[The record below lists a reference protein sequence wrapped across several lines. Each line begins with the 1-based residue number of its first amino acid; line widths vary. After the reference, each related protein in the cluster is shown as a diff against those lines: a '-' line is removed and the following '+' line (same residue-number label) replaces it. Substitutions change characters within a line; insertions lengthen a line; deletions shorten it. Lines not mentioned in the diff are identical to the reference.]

1 MLTLRVLLPLPLPA
15 FSYGPPHGEDAPPPG
30 ARVVVPWQNGVRI
43 GLVTAHE
50 EAGGSLDLKEIVA
63 TLDQA
68 PFVRP
73 PGLRLIHEVAEYTGT
88 PAGLVLATFLPTG
101 LHDALS
107 HEVRALPGVTGVELP
122 ERWVS
127 ADTLRGVTLEL
138 YRRQGLVGERVR
150 PLPQKVS
157 VLRALKPPDGGLD
170 GAPQANQRR
179 ALEHLWAFENF
190 DSAAALA
197 RDAEVPES
205 AARRLVTKGYAE
217 YAFIDAPLPALPCF
231 EPTALPD
238 PPRGL
243 GLNALEPLSISGG
256 ARRDRLAALLPL
268 LQADVRAG
276 GSALVLVPEGH
287 LVSETAAAL
296 CAHLPVMVL
305 NGDLKDAQRARVWAE
320 VSSGDPVVLVSS
332 YLGLLAPFPALA
344 RVVVLEEG
352 SGSYKLLSGSRL
364 FLPTA
369 ARILAEAAG
378 APLVLTDALATPET
392 YGRLP
397 APQRATL
404 PTPPMRT
411 HVTDLYESTGWPLSA
426 DLVRVLKQVE
436 ARGRQ
441 AVLLAPRRGFSAA
454 LACAECRWLA
464 PCPNCDLPL
473 RYHRDAALL
482 RCHQCGFV
490 GSPPALC
497 PACRGDKLEPTRAA
511 GTQWVASEV
520 AKLLPGLPSY
530 RLDSDRRDDLSP
542 LLGGAPGVLVATTAA
557 LRHAPLP
564 NVSLLA
570 VTLLDSFLSFGDFR
584 AEEETFRLLLNL
596 AELAPERRPL
606 LLIQTF
612 QPEHP
617 ALHAFT
623 GHESG
628 ETFLAR
634 LLERRQRFDY
644 PPFSVMAKL
653 QVSARQAGAAER
665 AAAWLASAIRTHGAN
680 ENELLGP
687 TPAPVARVRN
697 QYTYQLFLRAR
708 DEGRLAKLLEPA
720 RNYQGAAR
728 LRFDVDPRDMS
739 GFIE

>member
-1 MLTLRVLLPLPLPA
+1 MLVLRVLLPLPLPA
-15 FSYGPPHGEDAPPPG
+15 FSFLPPHGEDAPPPG

-43 GLVTAHE
+43 GLVTALE
-50 EAGGSLDLKEIVA
+50 ETSSTLDLKDVVA
-63 TLDQA
+63 TLDRT
-68 PFVRP
+68 PFVRAA
-73 PGLRLIHEVAEYTGT
+73 GLRLVQEVAEYTGT

-101 LHDALS
+101 LHDVLS
-107 HEVRALPGVTGVELP
+107 HEVRLLPGVTGVELS

-127 ADTLRGVTLEL
+127 ADTLRGADLEL
-138 YRRQGLVGERVR
+138 YRRQGLLRERVR
-150 PLPQKVS
+150 LLPQEVR
-157 VLRALKPPDGGLD
+157 VLRALRSPDEGLD

-179 ALEHLWAFENF
+179 ALEHLWRFESF
-190 DSAAALA
+190 ESAAALA

-205 AARRLVTKGYAE
+205 AVRRLVAKGYAE
-217 YAFIDAPLPALPCF
+217 YALVPAPPPALPCF
-231 EPTALPD
+231 EPTELPGSALVLP
-238 PPRGL
+238 
-243 GLNALEPLSISGG
+243 ALEPVSISGG
-256 ARRDRLAALLPL
+256 ARRDRLAAVLPL
-268 LQADVRAG
+268 LKADVRAG
-276 GSALVLVPEGH
+276 GSALLLVPEGH
-287 LVSETAAAL
+287 LVAETAAAL
-296 CAHLPVMVL
+296 CEHLPVTVL
-305 NGDLKDAQRARVWAE
+305 NGELKDAQRARVWAE
-320 VSSGDPVVLVSS
+320 VGEGHPVVLVSS
-332 YLGLLAPFPALA
+332 YLGLLAPFPSLA

-369 ARILAEAAG
+369 ARLLAEAA
-378 APLVLTDALATPET
+378 AVPLVLTDALTTPET

-397 APQRATL
+397 ASQRISL
-404 PTPPMRT
+404 PTPPARI
-411 HVTDLYESTGWPLSA
+411 HVADLYESTGWPLSA

-473 RYHRDAALL
+473 RYHRDAARL

-490 GSPPALC
+490 QPPPALC
-497 PACRGDKLEPTRAA
+497 PMCRGEALEPTRAA

-520 AKLLPGLPSY
+520 AKFLPDLPLY
-530 RLDSDRRDDLSP
+530 RLDSDRRDDLTP
-542 LLGGAPGVLVATTAA
+542 LLEGSPGVLVATTAA

-564 NVSLLA
+564 NVSLIG

-596 AELAPERRPL
+596 AELAPGRRPL
-606 LLIQTF
+606 LLVQTF

-617 ALHAFT
+617 ALQAFVQ
-623 GHESG
+623 HESG
-628 ETFLAR
+628 ERFLER
-634 LLERRQRFDY
+634 LLERRKRFGY

-665 AAAWLASAIRTHGAN
+665 AATWLAAAIRTHGAA
-680 ENELLGP
+680 ESELLGP

-697 QYTYQLFLRAR
+697 QYSYQLFLRAR
-708 DEGRLAKLLEPA
+708 DERRLARLLEPA
-720 RNYQGAAR
+720 RNYQGSAR